1 MILNDVVNVFISTFE
16 QSDYFDKLNIENGI
30 NHNVLTYTCM
40 NNDHEAAVSSLQP
53 FFFKKKG
60 AFYFQR

>member
-30 NHNVLTYTCM
+30 NQNVLTYTCM

-53 FFFKKKG
+53 FFF
-60 AFYFQR
+60 